1 MFILANIRIT
11 HRGSF
16 KRTDKFLKKMSTG
29 EIFEALSFW
38 GSVGVNALAEYTP
51 VDTGY
56 TASAWGYEIV
66 KNKKVYGITW
76 TNTNII
82 PGYAPLVIMLQY
94 GHGTGTGGY
103 VQGRDFINPAI
114 RPIFDT
120 IADVVWKEVQ
130 NA

>member
-29 EIFEALSFW
+29 EIFEALDFL
-38 GSVGVNALAEYTP
+38 GKVGVNALAEHTP

-56 TASAWGYEIV
+56 TASAWGYKIF

-76 TNTNII
+76 TNHHII
-82 PGYAPLVIMLQY
+82 PGHAPLVIMLQY

-103 VQGRDFINPAI
+103 VRGRDFINPAI